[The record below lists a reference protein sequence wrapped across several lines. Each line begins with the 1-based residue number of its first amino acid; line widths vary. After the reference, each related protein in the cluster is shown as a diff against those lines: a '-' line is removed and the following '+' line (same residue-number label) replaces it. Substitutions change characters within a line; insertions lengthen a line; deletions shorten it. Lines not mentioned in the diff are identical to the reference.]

1 MAARPHQLFIC
12 FIKENTSMTKHTLL
26 RCTTLIIMMLA
37 FTALSYGQQR
47 TFVSA
52 QTGNDGNVATNC
64 PITAPCRNFNAA
76 VGVVLAGGEV
86 VALDSGGY
94 GPTTINKSVSLTSPL
109 GVYAA
114 VTALAAGSSAITV
127 TAGSTDTVVLRGL
140 TLTGLGGQTGIN
152 VTSVG
157 NLHVEGCVMS
167 GFTGNGLDVALTA
180 TGSQIHVKDTISRNN
195 GGSGMA
201 ITTTTGTVGAS
212 IDNSRSE
219 RNGAHGFYAANNS
232 LVTINRSVAA
242 GNGGSGFIATSGG
255 AGVNAE
261 LNCEECVASTNGNGF
276 FVAIAAGS
284 TATVRAS
291 NSTATNNT
299 GVGFSQNG
307 TGVFE
312 SLTNNLVRGNTGG
325 NSTGTISGVAAL

>member
-1 MAARPHQLFIC
+1 M
-12 FIKENTSMTKHTLL
+12 LL
-26 RCTTLIIMMLA
+26 MLA
-37 FTALSYGQQR
+37 LTALTYGQQR

-52 QTGNDGNVATNC
+52 LTGNDANTASNCALAT
-64 PITAPCRNFNAA
+64 PCRNFNAA

-94 GPTTINKSVSLTSPL
+94 GPTTISKSVTLTSPS

-114 VTALAAGSSAITV
+114 VTALTAGSSAITV
-127 TAGSTDTVVLRGL
+127 SAGNTGIVVLRGL

-157 NLHVEGCVMS
+157 NLHIESCIVS
-167 GFTGNGLDVALTA
+167 GFTGNGIDVVLSA
-180 TGSQIHVKDTISRNN
+180 TGGQIHIKDTISRNN
-195 GGSGMA
+195 GVNGIA
-201 ITTTTGTVGAS
+201 VTTTTGTVGAS
-212 IDNSRSE
+212 IDNSRIE
-219 RNGAHGFYAANNS
+219 RNGSNGVIALSNS
-232 LVTINRSVAA
+232 LVTINRTVASA
-242 GNGGSGFIATSGG
+242 NGTGFAASSGG

-276 FVAIAAGS
+276 VVNNAGGS

-291 NSTATNNT
+291 NSTATSNS
-299 GVGFSQNG
+299 GVGFVQSG

-325 NSTGTISGVAAL
+325 NSIGTISGVPAL